1 MLQLDNT
8 LWFKGNIKANPTSV
22 CTSFSVHVFMNDF
35 KLLHEAEVGADL
47 NWLKKTPN
55 TPTLHALMH
64 PSTMYVYLP
73 VSCSS
78 LIAYTFF
85 FTEYPSN

>member
-47 NWLKKTPN
+47 
-55 TPTLHALMH
+55 
-64 PSTMYVYLP
+64 S
-73 VSCSS
+73 
-78 LIAYTFF
+78 
-85 FTEYPSN
+85 